1 LSQSREQG
9 DGAVPASA
17 EEFAPKIERG
27 PEAAARK
34 RAAVET
40 YARHEQTLRRQAQRY
55 SLCADDADDALQRAL
70 EILLRKAPTT
80 DPRELIRWT
89 QTVVK
94 HEALAVRRERE
105 RLLGGPPA
113 RDSEEEVDWIALI
126 PAEGAGPAEQT
137 ERREAVARSR
147 EALQALKPQELR
159 ALSLLAEG
167 YSYREIGEITGF
179 SQTKINRCLA
189 EGRERFR
196 SLMSRS
202 EDGRRC
208 TELHPG
214 LSALSD
220 GEASAAEEAEVRE
233 HLRACAHCRAT
244 LRAYRALPAAA
255 AALAPTLPLHRSLF
269 ERAHEAAVGLASRFG
284 GGGGDSA
291 ISSVA
296 AAGGSRGAGMAAL
309 AKILAVCAGTVGG
322 AAACAATGVIPAPVG
337 LDLGG
342 GKNAAIERPADQ
354 HGGAEGPDPT
364 PVEYEPAS
372 PSPEPTTTPADGG
385 GAEKEKQKQRS
396 EPDPEPTVVPEASGG
411 AVEYTPPPPPPP
423 VATPS
428 SSGAASSGGG
438 DASGEFGP

>member
-1 LSQSREQG
+1 MSQSREQG
-9 DGAVPASA
+9 DGAASASA
-17 EEFAPKIERG
+17 EGAAPNVEG
-27 PEAAARK
+27 SQEAARK

-40 YARHEQTLRRQAQRY
+40 YARNEQTLRRQARRY

-113 RDSEEEVDWIALI
+113 RGGEEEVDWIALI
-126 PAEGAGPAEQT
+126 PAEGAGPAEQA
-137 ERREAVARSR
+137 ERREAIARSR

-196 SLMSRS
+196 SLMARS

-208 TELHPG
+208 TELHSG
-214 LSALSD
+214 LSAFCD
-220 GEASAAEEAEVRE
+220 GEASDAEEAELRE

-291 ISSVA
+291 ISTVA

-337 LDLGG
+337 LGAGD
-342 GKNAAIERPADQ
+342 KTTEIERS
-354 HGGAEGPDPT
+354 AEPSAEAAEAT
-364 PVEYEPAS
+364 VAPVEYEPAE
-372 PSPEPTTTPADGG
+372 PPPEQTTTPSRDEG
-385 GAEKEKQKQRS
+385 KEKQDPPAARQ
-396 EPDPEPTVVPEASGG
+396 PDPAPVPAASGG
-411 AVEYTPPPPPPP
+411 AVEYTPPPAPAAE
-423 VATPS
+423 ATASPS
-428 SSGAASSGGG
+428 SSGAAGSSGG